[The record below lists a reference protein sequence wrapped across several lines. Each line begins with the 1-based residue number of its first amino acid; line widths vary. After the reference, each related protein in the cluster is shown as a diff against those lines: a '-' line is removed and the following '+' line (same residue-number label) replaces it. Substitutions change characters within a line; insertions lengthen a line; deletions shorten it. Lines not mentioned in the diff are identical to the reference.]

1 MGVLPF
7 VPFNLVS
14 RVTSRGLDWKEL
26 VSTEALNEATSMHP
40 KQAFSF
46 FFVYV
51 LAGLAIKYYV
61 NRAVGTKPPPGADGG
76 LSTVMESPMGQHMM
90 RSMGVDPNDMKML

>member
-7 VPFNLVS
+7 VPYNLVS
-14 RVTSRGLDWKEL
+14 RLTSRGLDWKEL
-26 VSTEALNEATSMHP
+26 ISTETLSEATTMHP

-51 LAGLAIKYYV
+51 LAGLAVKYYV
-61 NRAVGTKPPPGADGG
+61 NRAIGTKPPPGADG
-76 LSTVMESPMGQHMM
+76 LTTIVDSPAGQQAVRLMGI
-90 RSMGVDPNDMKML
+90 DPKDLKMD